1 MFIVFNNLTL
11 VSDYPG
17 MLLKFA
23 PCNLLSQLDIIESE
37 TLPTLRGH
45 IRKFHPGPLTVSQ
58 NLP

>member
-37 TLPTLRGH
+37 TLPTLRG
-45 IRKFHPGPLTVSQ
+45 SY
-58 NLP
+58 

>member
-37 TLPTLRGH
+37 TLPTLRGV
-45 IRKFHPGPLTVSQ
+45 ILGNFTWNLSQ
-58 NLP
+58 SPKTS